1 MIYIKI
7 CPLSSQVLATDN
19 AHHFDHVGALKST
32 LEGGMDPKN
41 DANHLTLLL
50 NIALHAADVS
60 NPAKPFETY
69 MRWTNRVLAE
79 VCGTCMWL
87 YVVCVC
93 GVCLSSETQ

>member
-1 MIYIKI
+1 MIYI
-7 CPLSSQVLATDN
+7 CLLSFQVLATDN
-19 AHHFDHVGALKST
+19 AHHFEHMGELRST
-32 LEGGMDPKN
+32 LEAGMDPGNNAK
-41 DANHLTLLL
+41 HLTILL

-87 YVVCVC
+87 YVVCVWC
-93 GVCLSSETQ
+93 VSLL